1 MSTPSYF
8 LAHKP
13 SLQENEMHNALC
25 REGMYLAQTLNINPY
40 QYKFATNLREEFI
53 MPKYVARV
61 SLPKKKVHLITKV
74 LFANLIYSAFEKEGH
89 MRLLTSIRKLSQ
101 HFNMSTNQMYYQL
114 SLLQSIKV
122 EGTPVIVCIPYDVP
136 LPKKDQVK
144 CTLTQKTEQT
154 KTHINIT
161 QDYTNQLKEKEQKR
175 TILRRM
181 KFDAWEQPIEI
192 IVLAHAHFRY
202 DRTREKD
209 FFFSVN
215 TTWEVSKLSLVERYY
230 LFYIQTNI
238 YQNRLKKRGVH
249 STLYLNTYAECF
261 GVGINYS
268 RKILQSLEAQGY
280 IKMQIENQKTRVEL
294 LPKGTRKIDWF
305 EKQLALTKN

>member
-1 MSTPSYF
+1 MNTHLHF
-8 LAHKP
+8 LTHKP

-25 REGMYLAQTLNINPY
+25 REGLYLAQTLNINPY
-40 QYKFATNLREEFI
+40 RYKFATNLREDFI
-53 MPKYVARV
+53 MTKYIARL
-61 SLPKKKVHLITKV
+61 SLPKKKVHLTTKV
-74 LFANLIYSAFEKEGH
+74 LLANLLCSAFEKEGH

-114 SLLQSIKV
+114 TILQSIEV
-122 EGTPVIVCIPYDVP
+122 EDVPVIVCIPYDVP

-144 CTLTQKTEQT
+144 CTFTPKTEQT
-154 KTHINIT
+154 KTHTNIT
-161 QDYTNQLKEKEQKR
+161 QEYTNQLKEKEQKR
-175 TILRRM
+175 VIIRKM
-181 KFDAWEQPIEI
+181 KFEAWEQPIEI
-192 IVLAHAHFRY
+192 IIPAHAHFKY
-202 DRTREKD
+202 DRTKKGD

-215 TTWEVSKLSLVERYY
+215 TTWEVNKLSLVERYY

-268 RKILQSLEAQGY
+268 RRILQSLEAQGY
-280 IKMQIENQKTRVEL
+280 IKMQIENQKARIEL
-294 LPKGTRKIDWF
+294 LPKGTRRIDWF